1 MHLHAFSYSFRV
13 RRRSVAWRQF
23 YRSSGPTT
31 GLLQIKMIE
40 KKFGDFPLSS
50 LVARRSSI
58 RVRGA
63 SLKSEVRLARRVI
76 KPNYL
81 DCSSTIHAARPLLV
95 WH

>member
-50 LVARRSSI
+50 FVDPRTRPGAPPPKGWREGVKSRLDGQHLRGERGKAR
-58 RVRGA
+58 V
-63 SLKSEVRLARRVI
+63 
-76 KPNYL
+76 
-81 DCSSTIHAARPLLV
+81 
-95 WH
+95 